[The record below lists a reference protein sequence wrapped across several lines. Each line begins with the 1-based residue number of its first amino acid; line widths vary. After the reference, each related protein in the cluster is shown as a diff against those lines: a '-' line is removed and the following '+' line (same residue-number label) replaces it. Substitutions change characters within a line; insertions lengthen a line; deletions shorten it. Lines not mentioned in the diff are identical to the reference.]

1 MARLFLDP
9 GRLKHNLVLEA
20 PETTADGLGGHLVSW
35 VEIATVD
42 ALVEPRAQ
50 ASRFG
55 ADQTREE
62 TTHRV
67 VLRHRPDVASGS
79 RFRFRERILEI
90 VTVHDPDESGR
101 YLVCRTRE
109 KGA

>member
-1 MARLFLDP
+1 MADFFLDP
-9 GRLKHNLVLEA
+9 GRLAQQLVLEA
-20 PETTADGLGGHLVSW
+20 PETAADGLGGHDLSW
-35 VEIATVD
+35 VEVATLD
-42 ALVEPRAQ
+42 ALVEVRAQ

-67 VLRHRPDVASGS
+67 TLRHRGDVASGC
-79 RFRFRERILEI
+79 RFRLGDRIFEI

>member
-1 MARLFLDP
+1 MVGLFLDP
-9 GRLKHNLVLEA
+9 GRLQHRLVLEA
-20 PETTADGLGGHLVSW
+20 PVTTADGLGGHVVSW
-35 VEIATVD
+35 VEVATVD

-50 ASRFG
+50 SSRFG

-67 VLRHRPDVASGS
+67 ILRHRPDVASGARM
-79 RFRFRERILEI
+79 RFGERILEI
-90 VTVHDPDESGR
+90 LTVHDPDESGR

>member
-1 MARLFLDP
+1 MADFFLDP
-9 GRLKHNLVLEA
+9 GRLAHRLVLEA
-20 PETTADGLGGHLVSW
+20 PETEADGLGGHAVSW
-35 VEIATVD
+35 AEVATVEG
-42 ALVEPRAQ
+42 LVEPRAQ
-50 ASRFG
+50 SSRFG

-67 VLRHRPDVASGS
+67 TLRHQADVASGG
-79 RFRFRERILEI
+79 RFRFGDRILEI
-90 VTVHDPDESGR
+90 LTVHDPDESGR

>member
-1 MARLFLDP
+1 MVAVFLDP
-9 GRLKHNLVLEA
+9 GRLRHRLMLEA
-20 PETTADGLGGHLVSW
+20 PVAAADGLGGHLVTW

-42 ALVEPRAQ
+42 ALVEPRSES
-50 ASRFG
+50 SRFG

-67 VLRHRPDVASGS
+67 TLRHRPDVASGS
-79 RFRFRERILEI
+79 RFRFGARILEI

>member
-1 MARLFLDP
+1 MAGFFLDP
-9 GRLKHNLVLEA
+9 GRLTHRLVLEVPA
-20 PETTADGLGGHLVSW
+20 TEADGLGGHEASW
-35 VEIATVD
+35 VEVETLD

-67 VLRHRPDVASGS
+67 TLRHRGDVASGG
-79 RFRFRERILEI
+79 RFRLGDRIFEI